1 MKKRNVAALLAMTC
15 AAMLTA
21 CGGATGSAPAKE
33 QGTSAVGAAEA
44 PAQGQESGGAVIE
57 ISFGHDNNPG
67 DPVQEAALF
76 WAEKLDELSGGTMKL
91 NVYPSGQLG
100 NKSDLMDQLLAGD
113 TVVCIWNGPFY
124 ADRGAADLGI
134 MNAPYLFESWEQLDK
149 LVASDWYAGQMEQL
163 ESAGIKIIASNWR
176 YGVRHT
182 ETVKPVVSPED
193 IKGMKIR
200 TQNTTIHVK
209 GFECLG
215 ATPTPMALSDVYTS
229 LQQGTIDGLENP
241 ISVLYSGAYHEVA
254 KNLMLDGHIRDLS
267 SICISADVFQ
277 SLTEEQQGW
286 LIESCEA
293 AGEYQNELAAKADEE
308 CLQKMKDAGV
318 TVNEV
323 DEAAFKAAA
332 ESFYSDPEIS
342 AMWTEGLVDTV
353 KEIIQ

>member
-1 MKKRNVAALLAMTC
+1 MKKKSLAAILAMVC
-15 AAMLTA
+15 AVAVTA
-21 CGGATGSAPAKE
+21 CGGSTGSAPAE
-33 QGTSAVGAAEA
+33 NPETTGETAEEETVPESGAA
-44 PAQGQESGGAVIE
+44 VVE

-113 TVVCIWNGPFY
+113 TVACIGNGPFY

-149 LVASDWYAGQMEQL
+149 LVASDWYGEQMGQL
-163 ESAGIKIIASNWR
+163 ENAGIKIIASNWR

-182 ETVKPVVSPED
+182 ETVNPVTSPAD
-193 IKGMKIR
+193 IQGMKIR

-241 ISVLYSGAYHEVA
+241 ISVLYSGAYYEVA

-267 SICISADVFQ
+267 SICISADVFN

-286 LIESCEA
+286 LMESCEA
-293 AGEYQNELAAKADEE
+293 AGEYQNELAQKADEE

-323 DEAAFKAAA
+323 STEDFKAAA
-332 ESFYSDPEIS
+332 ESFYSVPEIQ
-342 AMWTEGLVDTV
+342 AMWSEGLVDTV
-353 KEIIQ
+353 KSIIQ

>member
-1 MKKRNVAALLAMTC
+1 MKKRNVAAIMTTLCLAASVMMGAMP
-15 AAMLTA
+15 AAA
-21 CGGATGSAPAKE
+21 GE
-33 QGTSAVGAAEA
+33 VE
-44 PAQGQESGGAVIE
+44 VE

-76 WAEKLDELSGGTMKL
+76 WADRLEELSGGTMKM

-113 TVVCIWNGPFY
+113 TVVCIGNGPFY

-134 MNAPYLFESWEQLDK
+134 MNAPYLFDNWEQLDK
-149 LVASDWYAGQMEQL
+149 LVDSDWYADQMVQL
-163 ESAGIKIIASNWR
+163 ENAGIKVLASNWR

-182 ETVKPVVSPED
+182 LTTKPVTCVED

-200 TQNTTIHVK
+200 TQSTTIHVK

-241 ISVLYSGAYHEVA
+241 LSVLYSGAFQEVA

-267 SICISADVFQ
+267 SICISNDFFN

-286 LIESCEA
+286 LIQSCEE
-293 AGEYQNELAAKADEE
+293 AGEYQNELAEKADEE
-308 CLQKMKDAGV
+308 ALQKLQDAGV

-323 DEAAFKAAA
+323 DAESFKAAA
-332 ESFYSDPEIS
+332 ESFYEDPEIL
-342 AMWTEGLVDTV
+342 AMWSDGLVDTV
-353 KEIIQ
+353 KAIIE

>member
-1 MKKRNVAALLAMTC
+1 MKKRSVAAMMTVACLAASMVVGVVP
-15 AAMLTA
+15 AAA
-21 CGGATGSAPAKE
+21 SE
-33 QGTSAVGAAEA
+33 E
-44 PAQGQESGGAVIE
+44 VIE

-76 WAEKLDELSGGTMKL
+76 WAERLEELSGGTMKM

-113 TVVCIWNGPFY
+113 TVVCIGNGPFY

-134 MNAPYLFESWEQLDK
+134 MNAPYLFEDWEQLDK
-149 LVASDWYAGQMEQL
+149 LVESDWYADQMTQL
-163 ESAGIKIIASNWR
+163 EGAGIKILASNWR

-182 ETVKPVVSPED
+182 LTTKPVTSVDD

-200 TQNTTIHVK
+200 TQSTTIHVK

-241 ISVLYSGAYHEVA
+241 LSVLYSGAYQEVA

-267 SICISADVFQ
+267 SICISNDFFS

-286 LIESCEA
+286 LIQSCEE
-293 AGEYQNELAAKADEE
+293 AGEYQNELAEVADEE
-308 CLQKMKDAGV
+308 ALQKLQDAGV

-323 DEAAFKAAA
+323 DVDSFKAAA
-332 ESFYSDPEIS
+332 ESFYEDPEIA
-342 AMWTEGLVDTV
+342 AMWSDGLVDTV
-353 KEIIQ
+353 KAIIE

>member
-1 MKKRNVAALLAMTC
+1 MKRRSVATMM
-15 AAMLTA
+15 AAVCMAVSMVIGTV
-21 CGGATGSAPAKE
+21 PA
-33 QGTSAVGAAEA
+33 AAS
-44 PAQGQESGGAVIE
+44 QDVIE

-76 WAEKLDELSGGTMKL
+76 WAERLDELSGGTMKI

-113 TVVCIWNGPFY
+113 TVVCIGNGPFY

-134 MNAPYLFESWEQLDK
+134 MNAPYLFENWEQLDK
-149 LVASDWYAGQMEQL
+149 LVASDWYTDQMAQL
-163 ESAGIKIIASNWR
+163 ENAGIKVLASNWR

-182 ETVKPVVSPED
+182 LTTKPVTSVAD

-209 GFECLG
+209 GFDCLG

-241 ISVLYSGAYHEVA
+241 LSVLHSGAFQEVA

-267 SICISADVFQ
+267 SICISNDFFNT
-277 SLTEEQQGW
+277 LTEEQQGW
-286 LIESCEA
+286 LLQSCEE
-293 AGEYQNELAAKADEE
+293 AGEYQNELALKADEE
-308 CLQKMKDAGV
+308 CLQKLQDEGV
-318 TVNEV
+318 VVNEIDI
-323 DEAAFKAAA
+323 DEFKAAA
-332 ESFYSDPEIS
+332 ESFYEDPEIV
-342 AMWTEGLVDTV
+342 AMWSEGLVDTV
-353 KEIIQ
+353 KAIIE